1 MQKAIEVE
9 YWVIDE
15 DGVLSRPGELTD
27 VSQYVE
33 EEFVQP
39 LVELKTPPCE
49 TYPELKRTFLE
60 QMKQLLERAEEL
72 NKLLVPFGTPV
83 NSAPIDQ
90 LPAERTRIQDAVIGD
105 EFDYANHCAGT
116 HLHFEQRNVT
126 DQLNVLIALDPALA
140 LLNSSP
146 YFEGRPIASSARSL
160 LYRKRCYEYF
170 PGHGQLWEYVETV
183 AEWEERLDERFEAF
197 KQAAVE
203 AGIDEDD
210 ITANFSPDTAV
221 WTPVRLREAMPT
233 VEWRSPDVSLPSQV
247 LHLVEDMSAIME
259 QVSDS
264 VVSIG
269 GTAGGRTQDE
279 ITLPKFDTAWKYTD
293 EAIQHGLDSRA
304 VSAYLQRMGFDTAA
318 YDPLTREIGGQE
330 YVSLSDAR
338 KLRVEYGRR
347 LKQDVD
353 ALLGARYRS
362 LHR

>member
-9 YWVIDE
+9 YWVV
-15 DGVLSRPGELTD
+15 DGDGTLSCPGELTE

-49 TYPELKRTFLE
+49 TYDELERTFLE
-60 QMKQLLERAEEL
+60 QLELLLDRAKEL
-72 NKLLVPFGTPV
+72 NKLLVPLGTPV
-83 NSAPIDQ
+83 NSSPIDQ
-90 LPAERTRIQDAVIGD
+90 LPAERTRIQNAVIGD

-146 YFEGRPIASSARSL
+146 YFEGKPIASSARSL

-183 AEWEERLDERFEAF
+183 AEWEARLDERFEAF
-197 KQAAVE
+197 KQAAMD
-203 AGIDEDD
+203 AGIDEGDV
-210 ITANFSPDTAV
+210 TANFSPDTAV

-247 LHLVEDMSAIME
+247 LRLAKDMSAIME

-264 VVSIG
+264 VVSIDG
-269 GTAGGRTQDE
+269 AAGGRTQDE
-279 ITLPKFDTAWKYTD
+279 LTLPRFDAAWEYTD
-293 EAIQHGLDSRA
+293 EAIKHGLDSRT
-304 VSAYLQRMGFDTAA
+304 VSAYLQRMGFDTDA
-318 YDPLTREIGGQE
+318 YDPLTEQFGGRG
-330 YVSLSDAR
+330 YVSLSEAR
-338 KLRVEYGRR
+338 ELRVEYGRALR
-347 LKQDVD
+347 DDVTG
-353 ALLGARYRS
+353 LLGAQIA
-362 LHR
+362 